1 MSVLKQA
8 YAVPSRVLGVFRYLL
23 RMHRHDL
30 GEEPEEVLLKDVP
43 ILVCIAGWTVVAA
56 LILMLS

>member
-1 MSVLKQA
+1 
-8 YAVPSRVLGVFRYLL
+8 
-23 RMHRHDL
+23 MHRHDL

-56 LILMLS
+56 VILKLS

>member
-1 MSVLKQA
+1 MMITIPFV
-8 YAVPSRVLGVFRYLL
+8 VFGVFRYLL
-23 RMHRHDL
+23 LIHRHDL

-56 LILMLS
+56 VILKLS